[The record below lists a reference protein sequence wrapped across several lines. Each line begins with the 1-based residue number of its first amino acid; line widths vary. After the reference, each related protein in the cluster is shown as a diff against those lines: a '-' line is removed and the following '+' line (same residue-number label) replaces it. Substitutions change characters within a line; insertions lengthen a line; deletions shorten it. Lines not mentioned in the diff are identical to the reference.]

1 MKSILRGM
9 LLLPL
14 TCLGGEAVLGVGGKL
29 ALSEPAIEFD
39 GGLFTKGW
47 QRSLHGTGFT
57 FADAKSGTCA
67 FALKLSETEQVA
79 AQVKVVPA
87 AEGALRAHYT
97 FTPKA
102 ALELSSLFVGTRF
115 RAQNMIGGR

>member
-1 MKSILRGM
+1 MPSPRTPSNCPVTLAGH
-9 LLLPL
+9 P
-14 TCLGGEAVLGVGGKL
+14 

-87 AEGALRAHYT
+87 AESALRRRV
-97 FTPKA
+97 A
-102 ALELSSLFVGTRF
+102 AIER
-115 RAQNMIGGR
+115 R